1 MDRPSDRLLASTRR
15 RLVVVTFALLALLVV
30 GIAVTSAVAALSAL
44 DADVDRALEAAV
56 AAAVANEVPQESG
69 DAEETAPSAA
79 DTFLLYLDGSGG
91 VVSNPSRK
99 ALPGLPDHGA
109 IDVAARSG
117 RDIRTV
123 ESAGV
128 RIRLL
133 TVPMRTGEGDRAGYV
148 QGGFVLELHDQQSA
162 SLVAAIVTVAI
173 IGLAAAALVT
183 LVVTGRA
190 LVPIRRSF
198 EAQRRF
204 VADAS
209 HELRT
214 PLALIRANAEV
225 IEREELVDPP
235 GKPLLADIVAEAGR
249 LGRLVGE
256 LLALASSDATDLT
269 IERQRLDLGVLA
281 GDTVREAGALAAERG
296 VEVVAAVD
304 APVIIEGDPDRLVQ
318 LLTIL
323 LDNALDH
330 SPSGGTVTVSARRAG
345 VMAELA
351 VEDDGPGVAPADRER
366 VFQPFARLPGDR
378 RARST
383 GTGLG
388 LAIAQRIVSAHDGTI
403 AVEDAPGG
411 GARFVARLPAA

>member
-30 GIAVTSAVAALSAL
+30 GIAVTSAVAALGAL

-56 AAAVANEVPQESG
+56 AAAVAGEVPHESG
-69 DAEETAPSAA
+69 DAGETAPSAA
-79 DTFLLYLDGSGG
+79 DTFLLYLDGAGR
-91 VVSNPSRK
+91 VAANPSRK
-99 ALPGLPDHGA
+99 AVPGLPDQDA
-109 IDVAARSG
+109 VDVAARTG
-117 RDIRTV
+117 RDLRTV

-128 RIRLL
+128 AIRLL
-133 TVPMRTGEGDRAGYV
+133 TVPITGGEDGQAGYV
-148 QGGFVLELHDQQSA
+148 QGGFVLALHDQQSA
-162 SLVAAIVTVAI
+162 SLVAAIATVAI
-173 IGLAAAALVT
+173 VGLLAAGLVT

-198 EAQRRF
+198 EAQRQF

-281 GDTVREAGALAAERG
+281 RDTVREAGALAAERG

-318 LLTIL
+318 LVTIL

-330 SPSGGTVTVSARRAG
+330 SPTGGRITVSARRVG
-345 VMAELA
+345 VMAVLV

-366 VFQPFARLPGDR
+366 IFEPFARLPGDR
-378 RARST
+378 RAGSA

-388 LAIAQRIVSAHDGTI
+388 LAIARRIVSAHGGTI